1 MSLSEIVNITITKE
15 TKGVSRVGFGTPMIV
30 GPNAT
35 FFGRLQYYTDLVSL
49 AADLTNGTSDPEYKA
64 AAAIFAQNPRV
75 VRLAI
80 GREDAG
86 DADMTATL
94 NAINLENPDWYGFMI
109 VDRTEATQ
117 LLAAAWAET
126 VVKVFAVSDS
136 IKAST
141 LRTALEAASYE
152 RTIYIYHGLVATV
165 DQYADAAL
173 LGKILPLDPGTYTA
187 SYKTLSGITVDNL
200 TTTESTAIRDENG
213 NTYEE
218 IGGRNI
224 TRDGKVSSGDYL
236 DLIIFVDWLQA
247 RMAESVYTVLVN
259 NPKVAYEDRGI
270 ESIANAMETPLKTG
284 QNRGAITPLKFAEE
298 DGRQI
303 GGYNITTPA
312 LETIP
317 DADKQNGL
325 LQDVEFTAWYSGA
338 IQKVQINGVVTL

>member
-35 FFGRLQYYTDLVSL
+35 FADRVGFYTDLASL

-64 AAAIFAQNPRV
+64 AAAILAQNPRV
-75 VRLAI
+75 VRFAI
-80 GREDAG
+80 GKTEVG
-86 DADMTATL
+86 DADMTASL
-94 NAINLENPDWYGFMI
+94 NAINSENPDWYGFI
-109 VDRTEATQ
+109 ITDRTEATQ

-126 VVKVFAVSDS
+126 VVKIFAVTDS
-136 IKAST
+136 VLAST
-141 LRTALEAASYE
+141 LRTALDTAAYE
-152 RTIYIYHGLVATV
+152 RTIYIYHALVATV

-173 LGKILPLDPGTYTA
+173 LGKLLPYDPGTYTA
-187 SYKTLSGITVDNL
+187 MFKTLSGISADSL
-200 TTTESTAIRDENG
+200 TTSESIAIRDENG

-224 TRDGKVSSGDYL
+224 VREGQVSSGDYL

-247 RMAESVYTVLVN
+247 RMQESVYGMLVN
-259 NPKVAYEDRGI
+259 TPKVPYDETGI
-270 ESIANAMETPLKTG
+270 EMVANAMESPLKTG
-284 QNRGAITPLKFAEE
+284 QNRGAITPENFATD

-303 GGYNITTPA
+303 GGYVINTPA
-312 LETIP
+312 LEDIT
-317 DADKQNGL
+317 DADKQNRI

-338 IQKVQINGVVTL
+338 IHTVQINGVVTL

>member
-35 FFGRLQYYTDLVSL
+35 FAGRVQFYTDLASL
-49 AADLTNGTSDPEYKA
+49 ATDLTNGTADPEYKA
-64 AAAIFAQNPRV
+64 AAAIIAQNPRV
-75 VRLAI
+75 VRFAI
-80 GREDAG
+80 GREDVG
-86 DADMTATL
+86 DTNMTDSL
-94 NAINLENPDWYGFMI
+94 NAINAENSDWYGFII

-126 VVKVFAVSDS
+126 VVKIFSVTDAVL
-136 IKAST
+136 AST
-141 LRTALEAASYE
+141 LRTALDTAAYE
-152 RTIYIYHGLVATV
+152 RTIYTYHALVAAA
-165 DQYADAAL
+165 DQYIDAAL
-173 LGKILPLDPGTYTA
+173 LGKLLPFDPGTYTA
-187 SYKTLSGITVDNL
+187 MFKTLSGISVDSL

-224 TRDGKVSSGDYL
+224 VREGKVSSGDYL

-247 RMAESVYTVLVN
+247 RMQESVYAVLVN
-259 NPKVAYEDRGI
+259 NPKVPYDDTGI
-270 ESIANAMETPLKTG
+270 EMISNAMESPLKTG
-284 QNRGAITPLKFAEE
+284 QNRGAISPENFASD

-303 GGYNITTPA
+303 GGYNITVPA
-312 LETIP
+312 LEDIP
-317 DADKQNGL
+317 DADKQNRL

-338 IQKVQINGVVTL
+338 IHTVQINGVVTL